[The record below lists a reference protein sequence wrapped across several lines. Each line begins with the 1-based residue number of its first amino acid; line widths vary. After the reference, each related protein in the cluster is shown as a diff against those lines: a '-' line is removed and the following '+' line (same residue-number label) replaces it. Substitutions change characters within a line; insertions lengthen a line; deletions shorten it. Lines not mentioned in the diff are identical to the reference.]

1 MTDTRYTVVVV
12 PDEEDGGY
20 YAYIPDLQGCMGD
33 GETPQDA
40 VVDVISASH
49 AWVEAQ
55 QERGAEIPKPG
66 EESERIDQQMREQAD
81 YIQKLEN
88 DLAVANRAIREL
100 KAQPAP
106 RFPSSPVMT
115 RFRVAG

>member
-1 MTDTRYTVVVV
+1 MADTKYAVVVV

-40 VVDVISASH
+40 VADVILASH

-55 QERGAEIPKPG
+55 QERGAEVPEPG
-66 EESERIDQQMREQAD
+66 EESQRLDQQMQEQAD
-81 YIQKLEN
+81 YIQQLEN
-88 DLAVANRAIREL
+88 KLAAANREIRKL
-100 KAQPAP
+100 KAQQKPQLKYTQA
-106 RFPSSPVMT
+106 
-115 RFRVAG
+115 FRAVV